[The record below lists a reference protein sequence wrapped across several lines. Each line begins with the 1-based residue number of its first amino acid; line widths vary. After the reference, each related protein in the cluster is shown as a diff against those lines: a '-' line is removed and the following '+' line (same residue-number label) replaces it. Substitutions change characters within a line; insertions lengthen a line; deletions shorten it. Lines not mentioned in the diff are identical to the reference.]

1 MNIFSQCA
9 IIFRQQQRK
18 EGYRIKAKYESPE
31 AEVILF
37 DAEDVI
43 TASGEGSGDEAGH
56 TTGAEADTRLPRI

>member
-1 MNIFSQCA
+1 M
-9 IIFRQQQRK
+9 
-18 EGYRIKAKYESPE
+18 KAKYEAPE

-43 TASGEGSGDEAGH
+43 TASGGGSGDESGH